1 MSEIKSE
8 NKLVLTGKLINP
20 KFKTYGNVDV
30 CNGSVLF
37 YRKRKG
43 EFVSNFITFSA
54 FKNLAKEISNTENKS
69 KIRMVGKISQ
79 NSWIDK
85 DGNKQ
90 NKINLDVNEFEL
102 LEAPKE
108 SSNTNADNGNQQPKS
123 VPVENE
129 PDEEVPF

>member
-1 MSEIKSE
+1 
-8 NKLVLTGKLINP
+8 
-20 KFKTYGNVDV
+20 
-30 CNGSVLF
+30 
-37 YRKRKG
+37 
-43 EFVSNFITFSA
+43 
-54 FKNLAKEISNTENKS
+54 
-69 KIRMVGKISQ
+69 MVGKISQ